1 MELIIKGKVKKVI
14 FIRYLKVIISF
25 FSTFGKKI
33 YFSLWKPM
41 VDCKENSIQE
51 MKKPNSSIQLF
62 SFKKIVQCKDVL
74 FLYITL
80 CKLCC
85 KKINRAPSFL
95 MSLPLCNFLEIKKV
109 SCSIK
114 VLGNLKNSNMI
125 LLNYLKVFN
134 L

>member
-1 MELIIKGKVKKVI
+1 MIKSFSATRPI
-14 FIRYLKVIISF
+14 FEH
-25 FSTFGKKI
+25 FGKKNI
-33 YFSLWKPM
+33 FFPLKSPKHRIFRKLVLVM
-41 VDCKENSIQE
+41 LDCKENSIQD
-51 MKKPNSSIQLF
+51 MKKPNSTIQLF